1 VLGVSPMVFVRAISG
16 VFQAAAVM
24 VAVLVAARLALVDAG
39 LPAGARLCLLI
50 VLGAAVFVPL
60 CAWREPELRRDA
72 QALLERV
79 TKRRAR
85 VPSPQPVEA

>member
-1 VLGVSPMVFVRAISG
+1 MVFVRAISG

-24 VAVLVAARLALVDAG
+24 VVVLVVARMGLVDAG
-39 LPAGARLCLLI
+39 VPAAARLGLLI

-72 QALLERV
+72 MSLIERV
-79 TKRRAR
+79 VGRRRRLRAA
-85 VPSPQPVEA
+85 QPVEA